1 MRVTI
6 SPAAGAKRQSVEERE
21 VPSGEITRLLG
32 EVRHGKAEAAD
43 ELIPLV
49 YNQLRTLARGYLQ
62 GERGGHTLQPTVLV
76 HDALMRLLGNQSMDW
91 QNRAHFFAVASQI
104 MRRILIDYARS
115 HRAEKRGGAVRRLS
129 LEEDLIY
136 DWRQADALLDL
147 DHALDKLEGYD
158 PRLSKIVEM
167 RFFGGMTEDEAAEV
181 LCISVRTVKRDW
193 QFARTWLYGEMTRR

>member
-1 MRVTI
+1 MEKV
-6 SPAAGAKRQSVEERE
+6 

-32 EVRHGKAEAAD
+32 EVRQGRAEAAD

-49 YNQLRTLARGYLQ
+49 YSQLRNVARGYLQ
-62 GERGGHTLQPTVLV
+62 GERGDHTLQPTVLV
-76 HDALMRLLGNQSMDW
+76 NDALMRLLGSQSLEW

-115 HRAEKRGGAVRRLS
+115 HRAEKRGGEFRKLS
-129 LEEDLIY
+129 LDEDLSY

-147 DHALDKLEGYD
+147 DQALDKLAGYD
-158 PRLSKIVEM
+158 PRLCKIVEM

-181 LCISVRTVKRDW
+181 LSISVRTVKRDW
-193 QFARTWLYGEMTRR
+193 QFARAWLYGEMTRR